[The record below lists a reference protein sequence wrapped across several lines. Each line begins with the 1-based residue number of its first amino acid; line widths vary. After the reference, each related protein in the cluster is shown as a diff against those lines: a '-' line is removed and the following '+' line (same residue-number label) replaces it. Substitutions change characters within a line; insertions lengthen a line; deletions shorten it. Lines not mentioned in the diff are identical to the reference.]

1 MITVLVASYNG
12 SRYIKQQ
19 LDSIL
24 AQDEK
29 DIHILV
35 SDDCS
40 ADGSGE
46 LLKEYEERHRDR
58 ILVLF
63 RRKPSGG
70 AAAHFLKLL
79 KLMAD
84 ADHNPDAD
92 HSTDAD
98 HDTEALPGPLSL
110 LSEYEVTE
118 NQLARLGPLAR
129 ADYFMLSD
137 QDDVWLP
144 QKARMLSDKMKE
156 MEGEPGH
163 SRLPLLVHSDLTVTD
178 EELRP
183 IADSFFR
190 YQKISPERTRLPQLL
205 VQNNVTGGAVMLSR
219 SMLPYLQEIPG
230 VCLMHDAWLALI
242 ASCFGEIGW
251 VDRPLYYYRQHG
263 GNTLGAEKG
272 DNLDSVRAR
281 VKDGGSARENY
292 RKMFGQAECFYH
304 MFRSCLNREQQETLE
319 AFIRLPRCGRLGK
332 MGLMVKYGFTK
343 NTLVRTLGQCC
354 SLGTDQKPVSG
365 CILRHRSVRGSMKKG
380 RKTGIE

>member
-205 VQNNVTGGAVMLSR
+205 VQNNVTGGAVMVSR
-219 SMLPYLQEIPG
+219 SMLPYLKEIPG

-272 DNLDSVRAR
+272 DSLDSVRAR
-281 VKDGGSARENY
+281 VKDGSSARENY
-292 RKMFGQAECFYH
+292 RRMFGQADSFYH
-304 MFRSCLNREQQETLE
+304 MFYSRLNREQQETLE
-319 AFIRLPRCGRLGK
+319 AFIRLPRCSRLGK
-332 MGLMVKYGFTK
+332 MGLIVKYGFTK
-343 NTLVRTLGQCC
+343 NTLARTLGQM
-354 SLGTDQKPVSG
+354 LFIGD
-365 CILRHRSVRGSMKKG
+365 
-380 RKTGIE
+380 

>member
-1 MITVLVASYNG
+1 MDEWKEETFKMITVLVASYNG

-84 ADHNPDAD
+84 AAH
-92 HSTDAD
+92 
-98 HDTEALPGPLSL
+98 GPEEQPQHGSL
-110 LSEYEVTE
+110 LPEYEMTKS
-118 NQLARLGPLAR
+118 QLAHLGLLAG

-137 QDDVWLP
+137 QDDVWMP

-156 MEGEPGH
+156 MKRKPG
-163 SRLPLLVHSDLTVTD
+163 RGNVPLLVHSDLTVAD
-178 EELRP
+178 EALRP

-190 YQKISPERTRLPQLL
+190 YQKISPERTSLPQLL
-205 VQNNVTGGAVMLSR
+205 VQNNVTGGAVMVSR
-219 SMLPYLQEIPG
+219 SMLPYLKEIPG

-251 VDRPLYYYRQHG
+251 VDRLS
-263 GNTLGAEKG
+263 NNDL
-272 DNLDSVRAR
+272 
-281 VKDGGSARENY
+281 
-292 RKMFGQAECFYH
+292 
-304 MFRSCLNREQQETLE
+304 
-319 AFIRLPRCGRLGK
+319 LP
-332 MGLMVKYGFTK
+332 V
-343 NTLVRTLGQCC
+343 N
-354 SLGTDQKPVSG
+354 SG
-365 CILRHRSVRGSMKKG
+365 CMLWRIR
-380 RKTGIE
+380 

>member
-24 AQDEK
+24 AQDER

-58 ILVLF
+58 VLVLF

-70 AAAHFLKLL
+70 AAAHFLKLF
-79 KLMAD
+79 KLMAE
-84 ADHNPDAD
+84 AD
-92 HSTDAD
+92 HSLEAEYDM
-98 HDTEALPGPLSL
+98 TES
-110 LSEYEVTE
+110 
-118 NQLARLGPLAR
+118 QLARLGYLAR

-144 QKARMLSDKMKE
+144 HKARMLSDKMKE

-163 SRLPLLVHSDLTVTD
+163 GRLPLLVHSDLTVTD
-178 EELRP
+178 EKLHP

-190 YQKISPERTRLPQLL
+190 YQKISPERTRLSQLL

-219 SMLPYLQEIPG
+219 SMLPYLKEIPG

-272 DNLDSVRAR
+272 DSLESVRDR
-281 VKDGGSARENY
+281 VKDTSSARENY
-292 RKMFGQAECFYH
+292 RKMFGQADCFYH
-304 MFRSCLNREQQETLE
+304 MFGSCLNREQRETLE

-332 MGLMVKYGFTK
+332 MGLIVKYGFTK
-343 NTLVRTLGQCC
+343 NTLVRTLGQM
-354 SLGTDQKPVSG
+354 LFIGD
-365 CILRHRSVRGSMKKG
+365 
-380 RKTGIE
+380 

>member
-24 AQDEK
+24 AQDER

-58 ILVLF
+58 VLVLF

-70 AAAHFLKLL
+70 AAAHFLKLF
-79 KLMAD
+79 KLMAEAEHSPEAEHD
-84 ADHNPDAD
+84 SEAEHDPDTDHVPQAM
-92 HSTDAD
+92 
-98 HDTEALPGPLSL
+98 PGPGSL
-110 LSEYEVTE
+110 TSEYDMTE
-118 NQLARLGPLAR
+118 SQLARLGYLAR

-144 QKARMLSDKMKE
+144 HKARMLSDKMKE

-163 SRLPLLVHSDLTVTD
+163 GRLPLLVHSDLTVTD

-190 YQKISPERTRLPQLL
+190 YQKISPERTRLSQLL

-219 SMLPYLQEIPG
+219 SMLPYLKEIPG

-272 DNLDSVRAR
+272 DSLESVRER
-281 VKDGGSARENY
+281 VKDTSSARENY
-292 RKMFGQAECFYH
+292 RKMFGQADCFYH
-304 MFRSCLNREQQETLE
+304 MFGSCLNREQRETLE

-332 MGLMVKYGFTK
+332 MGLIVKYGFTK
-343 NTLVRTLGQCC
+343 NTLVRTLGQM
-354 SLGTDQKPVSG
+354 LFIGD
-365 CILRHRSVRGSMKKG
+365 
-380 RKTGIE
+380 

>member
-110 LSEYEVTE
+110 LSEYDGKPAGASGASGQGGLFYAERPGRC
-118 NQLARLGPLAR
+118 LAASKG
-129 ADYFMLSD
+129 AD
-137 QDDVWLP
+137 
-144 QKARMLSDKMKE
+144 
-156 MEGEPGH
+156 
-163 SRLPLLVHSDLTVTD
+163 
-178 EELRP
+178 
-183 IADSFFR
+183 
-190 YQKISPERTRLPQLL
+190 
-205 VQNNVTGGAVMLSR
+205 AVR
-219 SMLPYLQEIPG
+219 
-230 VCLMHDAWLALI
+230 
-242 ASCFGEIGW
+242 
-251 VDRPLYYYRQHG
+251 
-263 GNTLGAEKG
+263 
-272 DNLDSVRAR
+272 
-281 VKDGGSARENY
+281 
-292 RKMFGQAECFYH
+292 
-304 MFRSCLNREQQETLE
+304 
-319 AFIRLPRCGRLGK
+319 
-332 MGLMVKYGFTK
+332 
-343 NTLVRTLGQCC
+343 
-354 SLGTDQKPVSG
+354 
-365 CILRHRSVRGSMKKG
+365 
-380 RKTGIE
+380 

>member
-24 AQDEK
+24 AQDER

-58 ILVLF
+58 VLVLF

-70 AAAHFLKLL
+70 AAAHFLKLF
-79 KLMAD
+79 KLMAE
-84 ADHNPDAD
+84 AD
-92 HSTDAD
+92 HSPEAEYSPEAEHDSEAEHDPDTDHVPQAM
-98 HDTEALPGPLSL
+98 PGPGGL
-110 LSEYEVTE
+110 LAEYDMTE
-118 NQLARLGPLAR
+118 SQLARLGYLAR

-144 QKARMLSDKMKE
+144 HKARMLSDKMKE

-163 SRLPLLVHSDLTVTD
+163 GRLPLLVHSDLTVMD

-190 YQKISPERTRLPQLL
+190 YQKISPERTRLSQLL

-219 SMLPYLQEIPG
+219 SMLPYLKEIPG

-272 DNLDSVRAR
+272 DSLESVRDR
-281 VKDGGSARENY
+281 VKDGNGARENY
-292 RKMFGQAECFYH
+292 RKMFGQADCFYH
-304 MFRSCLNREQQETLE
+304 MFGSCLNREQRETLE

-332 MGLMVKYGFTK
+332 MGLIVKYGFTK
-343 NTLVRTLGQCC
+343 NTLVRTLGQM
-354 SLGTDQKPVSG
+354 LFIGD
-365 CILRHRSVRGSMKKG
+365 
-380 RKTGIE
+380 

>member
-1 MITVLVASYNG
+1 MDEWKEETFKMITVLVASYNG

-24 AQDEK
+24 AQDEE
-29 DIHILV
+29 DVRILV

-40 ADGSGE
+40 SDGSRE
-46 LLKEYEERHRDR
+46 LLKEYEASRGDR
-58 ILVLF
+58 VLVLL
-63 RRKPSGG
+63 RKEPSGG
-70 AAAHFLKLL
+70 AAVHFLKLL

-84 ADHNPDAD
+84 ADHNP
-92 HSTDAD
+92 DAD

-137 QDDVWLP
+137 QDDVWMP

-156 MEGEPGH
+156 MERKSGRGNV
-163 SRLPLLVHSDLTVTD
+163 PLLVHSDLTVAD
-178 EELRP
+178 EALRP

-190 YQKISPERTRLPQLL
+190 YQKISPEHTSLPQLL
-205 VQNNVTGGAVMLSR
+205 VQNNVTGGAVMVSR
-219 SMLPYLQEIPG
+219 SMLPYLKEIPG

-272 DNLDSVRAR
+272 DSLDSVRAR
-281 VKDGGSARENY
+281 VKDGSSARENY
-292 RKMFGQAECFYH
+292 RRMFGQADSFYH
-304 MFRSCLNREQQETLE
+304 MFYSRLNREQQETLE
-319 AFIRLPRCGRLGK
+319 AFIRLPRCSRLGK
-332 MGLMVKYGFTK
+332 MGLIVKYGFTK
-343 NTLVRTLGQCC
+343 NTLARTLGQM
-354 SLGTDQKPVSG
+354 LFIGD
-365 CILRHRSVRGSMKKG
+365 
-380 RKTGIE
+380 

>member
-92 HSTDAD
+92 HSTCLLYTSDA
-98 HDTEALPGPLSL
+98 
-110 LSEYEVTE
+110 
-118 NQLARLGPLAR
+118 
-129 ADYFMLSD
+129 AD
-137 QDDVWLP
+137 
-144 QKARMLSDKMKE
+144 E
-156 MEGEPGH
+156 
-163 SRLPLLVHSDLTVTD
+163 
-178 EELRP
+178 
-183 IADSFFR
+183 
-190 YQKISPERTRLPQLL
+190 
-205 VQNNVTGGAVMLSR
+205 
-219 SMLPYLQEIPG
+219 
-230 VCLMHDAWLALI
+230 
-242 ASCFGEIGW
+242 
-251 VDRPLYYYRQHG
+251 
-263 GNTLGAEKG
+263 
-272 DNLDSVRAR
+272 
-281 VKDGGSARENY
+281 
-292 RKMFGQAECFYH
+292 
-304 MFRSCLNREQQETLE
+304 
-319 AFIRLPRCGRLGK
+319 
-332 MGLMVKYGFTK
+332 
-343 NTLVRTLGQCC
+343 
-354 SLGTDQKPVSG
+354 
-365 CILRHRSVRGSMKKG
+365 
-380 RKTGIE
+380 

>member
-1 MITVLVASYNG
+1 MDEWKEETFKMITVLVASYNG

-84 ADHNPDAD
+84 AAH
-92 HSTDAD
+92 
-98 HDTEALPGPLSL
+98 GPEEQPQHGSL
-110 LSEYEVTE
+110 LPEYEVTKS
-118 NQLARLGPLAR
+118 QLAHLGRLAG

-137 QDDVWLP
+137 QDDVWMP

-156 MEGEPGH
+156 MERKPG
-163 SRLPLLVHSDLTVTD
+163 RGNVPLLVHSDLTVTD

-205 VQNNVTGGAVMLSR
+205 VQNNVTGGAVMVSR
-219 SMLPYLQEIPG
+219 SMLPYLKEIPG

-272 DNLDSVRAR
+272 DSLDSVRTR
-281 VKDGGSARENY
+281 VKDGSSARENY
-292 RKMFGQAECFYH
+292 RRMFGQADSFYH
-304 MFRSCLNREQQETLE
+304 MFYSRLNREQQETLE

-332 MGLMVKYGFTK
+332 MGLIVKYGFTK
-343 NTLVRTLGQCC
+343 NTLVRTLGQM
-354 SLGTDQKPVSG
+354 LFIGD
-365 CILRHRSVRGSMKKG
+365 
-380 RKTGIE
+380 

>member
-1 MITVLVASYNG
+1 MITVLMASYNG
-12 SRYIKQQ
+12 GRYIRQQ

-92 HSTDAD
+92 H
-98 HDTEALPGPLSL
+98 DTEALPGPLSL

-137 QDDVWLP
+137 QDDVWMP

-156 MEGEPGH
+156 MKRKPG
-163 SRLPLLVHSDLTVTD
+163 RGNVPLLVHSDLTVAD
-178 EELRP
+178 EALRP

-190 YQKISPERTRLPQLL
+190 YQKISPERTSLPQLL
-205 VQNNVTGGAVMLSR
+205 VQNNVTGGAVMVSR
-219 SMLPYLQEIPG
+219 SMLPYLKEIPG

-242 ASCFGEIGW
+242 ASCFGDIGW

-272 DNLDSVRAR
+272 DSLDSVRAR
-281 VKDGGSARENY
+281 VKDGSSARENY
-292 RKMFGQAECFYH
+292 RRMFGQADSFYH
-304 MFRSCLNREQQETLE
+304 MFYSRLNREQQETLE
-319 AFIRLPRCGRLGK
+319 AFIRLPRCSRLGK
-332 MGLMVKYGFTK
+332 MGLIVKYGFTK
-343 NTLVRTLGQCC
+343 NTLARTLGQM
-354 SLGTDQKPVSG
+354 LFIKD
-365 CILRHRSVRGSMKKG
+365 
-380 RKTGIE
+380 

>member
-84 ADHNPDAD
+84 AAH
-92 HSTDAD
+92 
-98 HDTEALPGPLSL
+98 GPEEQPQHGSL
-110 LSEYEVTE
+110 LPEYEVTKS
-118 NQLARLGPLAR
+118 QLAHLGRLAG

-343 NTLVRTLGQCC
+343 NTLVRTLGQM
-354 SLGTDQKPVSG
+354 LFIGD
-365 CILRHRSVRGSMKKG
+365 
-380 RKTGIE
+380 

>member
-1 MITVLVASYNG
+1 M
-12 SRYIKQQ
+12 
-19 LDSIL
+19 
-24 AQDEK
+24 
-29 DIHILV
+29 
-35 SDDCS
+35 
-40 ADGSGE
+40 
-46 LLKEYEERHRDR
+46 
-58 ILVLF
+58 
-63 RRKPSGG
+63 
-70 AAAHFLKLL
+70 
-79 KLMAD
+79 
-84 ADHNPDAD
+84 
-92 HSTDAD
+92 
-98 HDTEALPGPLSL
+98 SL

-118 NQLARLGPLAR
+118 NQLERLGPLAR

-219 SMLPYLQEIPG
+219 GMLPYLKEIPG

-272 DNLDSVRAR
+272 DNLESVRDR
-281 VKDGGSARENY
+281 VKDGSSARENY
-292 RKMFGQAECFYH
+292 RKMFGQADCFYQ
-304 MFRSCLNREQQETLE
+304 MFGSCLNRECKWIMSP
-319 AFIRLPRCGRLGK
+319 AFAASPAKAGAVRAITGMVRAWGRLPDTLIFSRQSLTLSRSLTSCLASMFRPVIRIRSPIYPYSASRSILFLNS
-332 MGLMVKYGFTK
+332 GLMQDREYSRRNSLKSVYP
-343 NTLVRTLGQCC
+343 VRL
-354 SLGTDQKPVSG
+354 SLKSSAALI
-365 CILRHRSVRGSMKKG
+365 IL
-380 RKTGIE
+380 